1 VSASFE
7 GISSRKQQKIDN
19 LMRDTLWDI
28 VRTPKAQKRLVIT
41 ASVSPVL
48 LATTYGLGFPAVALW
63 ATCMAVSSIL
73 LSISVRRVT
82 TLPDLYLDERQR
94 ALRDRAFRS
103 AYRGF
108 AVGLAIFWV
117 FYTAVI
123 EMWKMGPLQ
132 DVDAWVQKTSAG
144 QVSGGGHIIHQTFWQ
159 WCLQWGW
166 SGARLIEGS
175 HIGNIVV
182 IAIAVWAFWV
192 TPLAVIAWNEAKRGG
207 GVKRD

>member
-1 VSASFE
+1 
-7 GISSRKQQKIDN
+7 
-19 LMRDTLWDI
+19 MRDTLWDI

-41 ASVSPVL
+41 AAVSPVL
-48 LATTYGLGFPAVALW
+48 LVTTYGLGLIAVALW
-63 ATCMAVSSIL
+63 VTCMSVSSIL

-108 AVGLAIFWV
+108 AAGLGIFWV

-132 DVDAWVQKTSAG
+132 QVDTWVQQASAG
-144 QVSGGGHIIHQTFWQ
+144 HVSANGHISQTFWQ

-175 HIGNIVV
+175 HLGNIVV

>member
-1 VSASFE
+1 MSTSFE

-19 LMRDTLWDI
+19 LMRDSLWDI
-28 VRTPKAQKRLVIT
+28 VRTPKAQRRLVIT
-41 ASVSPVL
+41 AAVSPVL
-48 LATTYGLGFPAVALW
+48 LATTYGLGFPAIIIWV
-63 ATCMAVSSIL
+63 TCMAVSSIL
-73 LSISVRRVT
+73 LNISVRKVT

-94 ALRDRAFRS
+94 NVRDRAFRS

-108 AVGLAIFWV
+108 ATGLAIFWV
-117 FYTAVI
+117 FYTTVI
-123 EMWKMGPLQ
+123 ELWKNGPLQ
-132 DVDAWVQKTSAG
+132 QVDAWVQTTSAG
-144 QVSGGGHIIHQTFWQ
+144 YETANGHWHQNFWQ

-175 HIGNIVV
+175 HLGNIVV